1 MKNNVADAKVHP
13 ATIVADS
20 IKTTTGEFIVTPTG
34 AWQQLPFRRVRV
46 VAVNYMHLPL
56 RAVVIPDT
64 CCGYYR

>member
-1 MKNNVADAKVHP
+1 MV
-13 ATIVADS
+13 
-20 IKTTTGEFIVTPTG
+20 FIFLRLAVTPTG